1 MTGDALILIG
11 REDTQDLETLR
22 THASRLERREVVDDV
37 HVATYAEEPVR
48 ELRDGFES
56 IEADRTFVL
65 PACIAHSHETIDAVP
80 AALTYLDCDVRYCEP
95 IGRSP
100 TLTALAMERAA
111 TLVEPEGTT
120 LILIGLGS
128 SSLPYHRQTAEY
140 HGARIRE
147 RSSHDDVV
155 TCYLLQNPAVECAR
169 YNVRTERAVAV
180 PLFLTHNETTDERIP
195 AKLELERGGIE
206 YADPFGED
214 RRMTDAIHAEVAKQ
228 RTLADGNE
236 NGEVGES
243 PITFGGSTAES
254 RRPLATDGEGEYR

>member
-11 REDTQDLETLR
+11 REGTQDPETLR
-22 THASRLERREVVDDV
+22 THAARLERREVVDAV

-56 IEADRTFVL
+56 IDADRTFVL

-80 AALTYLDCDVRYCEP
+80 AALSYLDCDVRYCEP

-100 TLTALAMERAA
+100 TLTDLVMERAS
-111 TLVEPEGTT
+111 TFVEPEGTT
-120 LILIGLGS
+120 LVLVGLGS

-147 RSSHDDVV
+147 RSSHEDVV

-169 YNVRTERAVAV
+169 YDVHTERAVAV
-180 PLFLTHNETTDERIP
+180 PLFLTRNETTDERIP
-195 AKLELERGGIE
+195 AKLELDRGGIAL
-206 YADPFGED
+206 ADPFGED
-214 RRMTDAIHAEVAKQ
+214 RRVTDAIHAEVVKQ
-228 RTLADGNE
+228 GVLADENE
-236 NGEVGES
+236 NTGE
-243 PITFGGSTAES
+243 GSTSFEGSAAGR
-254 RRPLATDGEGEYR
+254 RRPVATDGEGEYR